1 MSHKRY
7 DRAAAEQCVWIGPD
21 ALGGPVGG
29 VGCCG
34 TKAWLVLS
42 RVGLLGADRLSDVIR
57 RPDGLPWPGCV
68 RRADQTCGPPGC
80 DSQLLARPRHD
91 SGLRLDDSD
100 LAWGDSDLPRGGSAQ
115 ARSGPGF
122 CLVPGG
128 LSCAGPTA
136 VHRPEE
142 A

>member
-1 MSHKRY
+1 VRY
-7 DRAAAEQCVWIGPD
+7 AADSAFGLDRTRLAAPLARM
-21 ALGGPVGG
+21 
-29 VGCCG
+29 GCSG

-42 RVGLLGADRLSDVIR
+42 RVGLPGGDRLSGVIR
-57 RPDGLPWPGCV
+57 RPDRLPWPGCV
-68 RRADQTCGPPGC
+68 RRADQICCPPGY
-80 DSQLLARPRHD
+80 DSQLLARLPHD

-100 LAWGDSDLPRGGSAQ
+100 LAWGDPDVPRGGSAQ

-122 CLVPGG
+122 CLVLGG